1 MGEIDVII
9 IVNLDFLMVV
19 ISCRVDVGIVGVV
32 GNVVVV
38 VVVVCVVIVVVVVA
52 DGGRSDDVV
61 VVVTVFVEEHS

>member
-38 VVVVCVVIVVVVVA
+38 VVVCVVIVVVVVA